1 MGEGKGGGRGGVGW
15 LKVVVV
21 CSSQYRF
28 LKGPMFCKMLWLILW
43 ENIWFFQFLEKT
55 LHH

>member
-1 MGEGKGGGRGGVGW
+1 MWGVGG

-21 CSSQYRF
+21 CSSQYRL
-28 LKGPMFCKMLWLILW
+28 LKDPMFCKMLWLILR
-43 ENIWFFQFLEKT
+43 ENRRFFQFLEKT

>member
-1 MGEGKGGGRGGVGW
+1 MWGVGG

-21 CSSQYRF
+21 CSSQCRL
-28 LKGPMFCKMLWLILW
+28 LKDPMFCKMLWLILR
-43 ENIWFFQFLEKT
+43 ENSRFFQFLEKT